1 VLGADGAR
9 AAPPHPQPPQTAW
22 VGAQR
27 AGGSLRAH
35 ARRRQVPVHTA
46 AQQQRILQGRPRP
59 LPTGRLRV
67 AGPGSG
73 RQAGPGHADLRARL
87 PLLADTALSSCAPC
101 APCAPPTHTALRLP
115 IASPFAQ
122 ENSIFIFLQATNQD
136 TNRGFEHA
144 RRIATPLRMRA
155 PPVDGVMGRHAMAF
169 VAPVACGASSVGA
182 GRRGRHRRSCGWATR
197 TPGLLLLALWATG
210 GGWEGGHAADLP
222 ARGCRHAA
230 GAPGQAPFCPGSLRP
245 LPFRP
250 FAALRG
256 GRGGPG

>member
-1 VLGADGAR
+1 MRTPGGHVAARRARPRTPRRAHRAKQAWSKSLTSLAVLGADGAR

-59 LPTGRLRV
+59 LPAGRLRV

-87 PLLADTALSSCAPC
+87 PLLADTALSSCALC

-122 ENSIFIFLQATNQD
+122 ENSIFIFLQAIIRTKTRTGDSNM
-136 TNRGFEHA
+136 
-144 RRIATPLRMRA
+144 L
-155 PPVDGVMGRHAMAF
+155 
-169 VAPVACGASSVGA
+169 GAS
-182 GRRGRHRRSCGWATR
+182 RRRCGCARH
-197 TPGLLLLALWATG
+197 P
-210 GGWEGGHAADLP
+210 
-222 ARGCRHAA
+222 
-230 GAPGQAPFCPGSLRP
+230 
-245 LPFRP
+245 
-250 FAALRG
+250 
-256 GRGGPG
+256 